1 MAAGFSSLLVS
12 FIGILVIFSPLLAG
26 LVTLA
31 ALPQLFFQI
40 KMGNQRYIMT
50 SQNTPMERQAGYYG
64 FILSSAQAAKEI
76 RLFNLGEYFLKSFKR
91 IVIDVQNIQRNQQLR
106 ELSWQLWL
114 SLLSSL
120 VSSGTFVVV
129 ILRAFL
135 GMFSLG
141 DVPLYTSAVSNVQ
154 EAFSGIIIA
163 LSKINET
170 ALFFS
175 RYTTLLGLK
184 QSISIPLSPRPTSSL
199 AGSIEFRNVSFRYYD
214 ESPWILRNVSF
225 LLPARKCLALVG
237 LNGAGKTTLVKLL
250 TRMYD
255 PTDGYLLWDGVDI
268 REFDPTELRHRIGAI
283 FQDFLRFE
291 MTAQEN
297 IALGNVAQLWDENNQ
312 ALLDAVHRAASKAGI
327 HDKIMSLPQGYHTIL
342 SRWLSKE
349 EQGVDLSG
357 GEWQKVA
364 LARMFMRN
372 ADLLILDEPTAALDA
387 KAEYDLYNHFVELIN
402 GKTSLLI
409 SHRFST
415 VRMADVIAVLEN
427 GQISEYGSHEHL
439 LSLGGTYSKL
449 YNMQADRYK

>member
-1 MAAGFSSLLVS
+1 
-12 FIGILVIFSPLLAG
+12 
-26 LVTLA
+26 
-31 ALPQLFFQI
+31 
-40 KMGNQRYIMT
+40 
-50 SQNTPMERQAGYYG
+50 
-64 FILSSAQAAKEI
+64 
-76 RLFNLGEYFLKSFKR
+76 
-91 IVIDVQNIQRNQQLR
+91 
-106 ELSWQLWL
+106 
-114 SLLSSL
+114 
-120 VSSGTFVVV
+120 
-129 ILRAFL
+129 
-135 GMFSLG
+135 
-141 DVPLYTSAVSNVQ
+141 
-154 EAFSGIIIA
+154 
-163 LSKINET
+163 
-170 ALFFS
+170 
-175 RYTTLLGLK
+175 
-184 QSISIPLSPRPTSSL
+184 
-199 AGSIEFRNVSFRYYD
+199 
-214 ESPWILRNVSF
+214 
-225 LLPARKCLALVG
+225 
-237 LNGAGKTTLVKLL
+237 
-250 TRMYD
+250 MYD